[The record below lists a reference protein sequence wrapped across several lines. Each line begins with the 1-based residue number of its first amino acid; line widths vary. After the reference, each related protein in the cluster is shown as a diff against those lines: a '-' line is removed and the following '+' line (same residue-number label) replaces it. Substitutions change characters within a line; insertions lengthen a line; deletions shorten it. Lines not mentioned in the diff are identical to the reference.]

1 MTQRSQKIKMS
12 VLSLSPGLQVSSR
25 FEGLSE
31 SWDVGR
37 LEVLI
42 LETAIAGVGTT
53 GRLRSAGRGKVT
65 IDSGA
70 AESVMPRGMLEG
82 EPLVEGEAK
91 RLGVKYV
98 AANGAKM
105 DNYGQK
111 RIRFKKEGLGGISD
125 MLFQVTDVGKPLAS
139 VTRILDK
146 GNSVVFSRK
155 QGGSYIVNNNSG
167 QKIQLTE
174 EKGTFVM
181 DVEYLEPNVDPEGFA
196 RQGI

>member
-1 MTQRSQKIKMS
+1 
-12 VLSLSPGLQVSSR
+12 
-25 FEGLSE
+25 
-31 SWDVGR
+31 
-37 LEVLI
+37 
-42 LETAIAGVGTT
+42 
-53 GRLRSAGRGKVT
+53 
-65 IDSGA
+65 
-70 AESVMPRGMLEG
+70 MPRGMLEG

-105 DNYGQK
+105 DNDGQK
-111 RIRFKKEGLGGISD
+111 RIRFKKEGLSGVSD

-139 VTRILDK
+139 VKRILDK
-146 GNSVVFSRK
+146 GNTVVFSRK
-155 QGGSYIVNNNSG
+155 PGGSYIMNNHSG